1 MGLNGNR
8 LVLVTT
14 MFGGTDPFLGVWWGY
29 GGVLMGF

>member
-14 MFGGTDPFLGVWWGY
+14 VVGGSDQFWEFGGVM
-29 GGVLMGF
+29 VGF

>member
-1 MGLNGNR
+1 MGLNGHR